1 MFGSVLQKVVA
12 VCKTKNYLLLPWPM
26 SIVTIFCST
35 CWIVYVI
42 LKNQL
47 YLLIPNV
54 FGEIFGFLGLILF
67 LSYRAKTLRQQ
78 RYDKA
83 KNMPCPTPKTLNDGP
98 AIITN
103 DINSSPAAAKND
115 VLVSP
120 QKSDEA
126 AANNRV

>member
-12 VCKTKNYLLLPWPM
+12 VCKTKNHLLLPWPM

-67 LSYRAKTLRQQ
+67 LVYRAKALRKQK
-78 RYDKA
+78 YDKA
-83 KNMPCPTPKTLNDGP
+83 KESPCPSPKKESESPQIKTIEALGSPLAVPKID
-98 AIITN
+98 IIT
-103 DINSSPAAAKND
+103 
-115 VLVSP
+115 
-120 QKSDEA
+120 EE
-126 AANNRV
+126 NRI